1 MLCNKKGYFY
11 TKVYMLIRIHPD
23 NPQPRQLSMVK
34 ACLEKGGIIAYP
46 TDTIYGLGCDI
57 FHPEA
62 IEKICAIKKVS
73 PEKAQLSFICSDLSN
88 MSHYAKA
95 IDNSLYRIMKKLLPG
110 PYTFIL
116 TASKEVPK
124 ILQNKKKTIGLRI
137 PNNQIALGIIETLGH
152 PILSASFPGEIV
164 EDYTD
169 PEIIQEHWGH
179 LVDMVID
186 GGIGGM
192 IPSTVVDCTT
202 DELTLIRQGLG
213 EWEY

>member
-1 MLCNKKGYFY
+1 
-11 TKVYMLIRIHPD
+11 MLISIHPI
-23 NPQPRQLSMVK
+23 NPQPRQLAIIK
-34 ACLEKGGIIAYP
+34 NCLESGGIIAYP

-62 IEKICAIKKVS
+62 VAKICAIKKVN
-73 PEKAQLSFICSDLSN
+73 PEKAQLSFICSDLSHLSN
-88 MSHYAKA
+88 YAKS
-95 IDNSLYRIMKKLLPG
+95 INNSLFRILKSTLPG
-110 PYTFIL
+110 PFTFVL
-116 TASKEVPK
+116 PASKEVPK

-137 PNNQIALGIIETLGH
+137 PDNKIALAIIETLGH
-152 PILSASFPGEIV
+152 PILSASFPGENI

-179 LVDMVID
+179 LVDMVVD

-213 EWEY
+213 EWDY